1 MVIVEKETEAKL
13 ILEWRMQVF
22 NITRRRT
29 NHCGRHKSGWDE
41 SFDLHKCSLRWF
53 LVIRKVGLSVIVII
67 ELLRNKIILRYI
79 SKSFLLAPMF

>member
-1 MVIVEKETEAKL
+1 MRIVEEKTEAKL
-13 ILEWRMQVF
+13 ILQWRMQVF
-22 NITRRRT
+22 NINRRRT
-29 NHCGRHKSGWDE
+29 NNYGRHKSGWDE

-79 SKSFLLAPMF
+79 P